1 MIIILMGVSGSGKT
15 TIGKRLAA
23 ELGWSF
29 HDADA
34 FHPPENIA
42 KMRSGTPLDDDD
54 RAAWLAAMRA
64 LLEEALRAQR
74 SLVLACSALKQTYRE
89 RLQVDANEVKFVF
102 LKGSFELIARRMQ
115 NRKGHFMPPQ
125 LLRSQFE
132 TLEEPEDTLTFDVA
146 LPPKKI
152 VQQIKKALGLASLHG
167 EV

>member
-89 RLQVDANEVKFVF
+89 RLQVEANEVKFVF